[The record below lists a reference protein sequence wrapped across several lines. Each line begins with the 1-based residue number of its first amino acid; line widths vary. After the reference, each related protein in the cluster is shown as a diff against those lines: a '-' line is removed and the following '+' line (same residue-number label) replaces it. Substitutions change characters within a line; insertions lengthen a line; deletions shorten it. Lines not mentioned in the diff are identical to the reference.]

1 MAIYLSEDRL
11 KIHRNNK
18 LAGCLLIAS
27 GLMFFVSAAMMGRPA
42 FSAVGIAL
50 LVVGASVLRKKQK

>member
-1 MAIYLSEDRL
+1 L

-27 GLMFFVSAAMMGRPA
+27 GLMFFVSAAMMRQPA
-42 FSAVGIAL
+42 FTAVGIAL
-50 LVVGASVLRKKQK
+50 LVIGASVLRKNRKN